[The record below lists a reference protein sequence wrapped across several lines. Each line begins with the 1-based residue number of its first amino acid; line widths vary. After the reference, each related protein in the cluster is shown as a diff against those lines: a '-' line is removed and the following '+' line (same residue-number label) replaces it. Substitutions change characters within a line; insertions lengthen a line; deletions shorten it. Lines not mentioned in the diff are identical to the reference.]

1 MQTTNKG
8 QYAVCLDDCSSCIR
22 PLKHAQYPTTI
33 LTTTIVATIMV
44 NDDNDVDDVGDDNSH
59 FCEQT
64 NIICEWDS
72 GTMYLM
78 RLCYVYRPT
87 DRCSYHAYEHSKTSP
102 VQVNSQKLSWFW
114 PLSLSVCH
122 TQISAFY
129 LKSIKWIFFSSDYIV
144 SFRIVLYIRNM
155 VWLIRLI
162 EFCFQL
168 PHK

>member
-1 MQTTNKG
+1 M
-8 QYAVCLDDCSSCIR
+8 
-22 PLKHAQYPTTI
+22 
-33 LTTTIVATIMV
+33 TTTTSTTSAATTAISV
-44 NDDNDVDDVGDDNSH
+44 SK
-59 FCEQT
+59 QT
-64 NIICEWDS
+64 SFANEIQGLWKP
-72 GTMYLM
+72 YLM
-78 RLCYVYRPT
+78 RLCYVYSPT
-87 DRCSYHAYEHSKTSP
+87 DRCSYHAYKHSETSI

-114 PLSLSVCH
+114 PLFLSVYH

-162 EFCFQL
+162 EFCFRL